1 MSEEANKKR
10 GRSDSPP
17 PGENKPAR
25 RSRFEPANPPPSSVP
40 SVASSSSV
48 TSSIP
53 SSGAGAGGVSAAAI
67 AAAKAMEITRALQAK
82 LGGGVGTLQQSF
94 PPPPPPPAVSSEEE
108 REKAIKDARARE
120 LQAQIAAQ
128 MASVSSLLVSCCLR
142 FVFNL
147 LISVTALHELYL
159 VVLKQ

>member
-1 MSEEANKKR
+1 
-10 GRSDSPP
+10 
-17 PGENKPAR
+17 
-25 RSRFEPANPPPSSVP
+25 
-40 SVASSSSV
+40 
-48 TSSIP
+48 
-53 SSGAGAGGVSAAAI
+53 
-67 AAAKAMEITRALQAK
+67 MEITRALQAK

-94 PPPPPPPAVSSEEE
+94 PPPPPPAVSSEEE